1 MNNKKTETA
10 KTSVLQKIENFSR
23 NRFVIAILL
32 LIISVVF
39 FVNYSALYDKK
50 LDMNGDNIYYFA
62 LGK

>member
-39 FVNYSALYDKK
+39 FELLRSVR
-50 LDMNGDNIYYFA
+50 
-62 LGK
+62 